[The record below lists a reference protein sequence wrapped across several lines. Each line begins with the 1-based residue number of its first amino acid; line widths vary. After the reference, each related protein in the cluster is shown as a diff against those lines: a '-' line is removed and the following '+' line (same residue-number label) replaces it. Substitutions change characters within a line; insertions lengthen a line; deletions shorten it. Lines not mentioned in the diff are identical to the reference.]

1 MEMKRAVILT
11 GGRIE
16 ESFCLE
22 YLEKQPFDFY
32 IAVDS
37 GLQFFYKNHL
47 NPDLIVGDFDS
58 VSGEAL
64 HYFEKQKEVKWLRL
78 IPEKDDT
85 DTECAVRQAVLQG
98 YGQIHIL
105 GGTGSRLDHMMATV
119 GLLGMALEENVE
131 ILLLDSHNR
140 ARMIDHKLVITKKEQ
155 YGNYVSLLPVT
166 PKVTGVTL
174 KGMKYPL
181 SDYTMVSYKSL
192 GVSNEIVEDAAEIY
206 LKDGALL
213 VVESKD

>member
-16 ESFCLE
+16 ESFCLK

-64 HYFEKQKEVKWLRL
+64 HYFERQKEVKWLRL

>member
-1 MEMKRAVILT
+1 M
-11 GGRIE
+11 
-16 ESFCLE
+16 
-22 YLEKQPFDFY
+22 
-32 IAVDS
+32 
-37 GLQFFYKNHL
+37 
-47 NPDLIVGDFDS
+47 
-58 VSGEAL
+58 
-64 HYFEKQKEVKWLRL
+64 
-78 IPEKDDT
+78 
-85 DTECAVRQAVLQG
+85 QG

>member
-64 HYFEKQKEVKWLRL
+64 HYFERQKEVKWLRL